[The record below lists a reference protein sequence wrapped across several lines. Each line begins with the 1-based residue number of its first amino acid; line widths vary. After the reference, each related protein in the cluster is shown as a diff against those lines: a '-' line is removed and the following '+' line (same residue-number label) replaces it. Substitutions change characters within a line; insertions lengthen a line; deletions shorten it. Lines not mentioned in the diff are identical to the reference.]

1 MDITFFLIQG
11 TLTLLAFIAGAY
23 VYHCGT
29 MDKPPLPLDFNKQ
42 EVEAQPEW
50 DQV

>member
-23 VYHCGT
+23 VYHRGT